1 MHNTSRINLRKSAVK
16 SNFDFIKSLLKSEV
30 QLSAVVKGNAYGHG
44 IEEYIPLAESCG
56 YNHFSVFSAREAY
69 RVKNASQNNSPIMI
83 MGDIHPEDL
92 EWVIENDVDFFVFEI
107 ARVEQAAKIARQFN
121 KIAKIHIELETGFN
135 RTGFNAKSLVPL
147 VELIKKNTDHISV
160 EGICTHYAGAESI
173 ANHVRVQNQIKIF
186 NKLHK
191 WLIGQGVEP
200 KLRHTAC
207 SAASVVYPKTQ
218 MDMVRVGILQYGFWP
233 SKEVLIAYLSK
244 NKKRDNN
251 IDPLKRVISW
261 ESQVMSVKEV
271 KTGEFIGYGT
281 SFLAQQNMKVA
292 TIPVGYAHGY
302 SRVLSNQGRALVNG
316 KRVGVV
322 GTVNMNMT
330 MLDIT
335 DVPDVD
341 VGNKVMLIGGDNGLE
356 ISVASFGELSNQ
368 LNYELLTRLPLN
380 IPRYLVD

>member
-1 MHNTSRINLRKSAVK
+1 MHNTSRIHLQKSSVK
-16 SNFDFIKSLLKSEV
+16 SNFDFIKSILKPDV
-30 QLSAVVKGNAYGHG
+30 KLSAVVKGNAYGHG
-44 IEEYIPLAESCG
+44 IEEYVPIAEQCG
-56 YNHFSVFSAREAY
+56 YDHFSVFSAEEAF
-69 RVKNASQNNSPIMI
+69 RVKQASTNQSPVMI

-92 EWVIENDVDFFVFEI
+92 EWVIENEVEFFVFEI
-107 ARVEQAAKIARQFN
+107 GRVEEAVTIAKKLKR
-121 KIAKIHIELETGFN
+121 KVKIHIEFETGFN

-147 VELIKKNTDHISV
+147 IALIKANTDYLSV

-173 ANHVRVQNQIKIF
+173 ANHVRVQSQIKLF

-191 WLIGQGVEP
+191 WMVGQGVEP

-218 MDMVRVGILQYGFWP
+218 MEMVRIGILQFGFWP
-233 SKEVLIAYLSK
+233 SKEVLISYLAKIKNSK
-244 NKKRDNN
+244 NNT
-251 IDPLKRVISW
+251 DPLKRVISW
-261 ESQVMSVKEV
+261 ESQVMSVKDV

-302 SRVLSNQGRALVNG
+302 SRVLSNQGRALING

-330 MLDIT
+330 MLDVT
-335 DVPDVD
+335 DVPDVT
-341 VGNKVMLIGGDNGLE
+341 VGNKVMLIGGENGLE

-368 LNYELLTRLPLN
+368 LNYELLTRLPHN